1 MKGKSK
7 VNPKLMK
14 KANKKLIMRYLVET
28 GPHSRLEIA
37 QFTKLANSAT
47 WRITDELM
55 KEGLIEQ
62 KGFYSATS
70 RKKSSVFGPSRSFAL
85 SIIYNV
91 EVLET
96 IVGIGYLDGSWKI
109 VESFPTG
116 TLEDFLKNVEK
127 TLEKLEKGFPIDK
140 ERTRVVFSLPG
151 IVDIKEQKLI
161 YAPNLGWRDLNIKE
175 ILENRGYSLI
185 VDNDSNFS
193 LLAESFF
200 SKDVKNSST
209 AFFLYLGE
217 GTGGSILVDNQ
228 IVRGKNFAAGEIGHS
243 ILVKDE
249 DRSYKETEQFL
260 SISKLI
266 ERFEK
271 KKRYGLEGKTLKE
284 KFDSAVRLWFENDE
298 IAVEIFQEFLETL
311 AVILR
316 NIVYFLNPEIVV
328 FGGIVN
334 NIWETFG
341 KIVYK
346 RLSELVPYEIL
357 DGIIFR
363 DTIFKN
369 VPPSLPGCNV
379 AAIEQILESLG

>member
-1 MKGKSK
+1 VKSKSK

-55 KEGLIEQ
+55 KEGLIER
-62 KGFYSATS
+62 KGFCSATS
-70 RKKSSVFGPSRSFAL
+70 RKKSSVFGPSRSFVL
-85 SIIYNV
+85 SVIYNV

-96 IVGIGYLDGSWKI
+96 IVGIGYLDGSWEI
-109 VESFPTG
+109 VETFPTG
-116 TLEDFLKNVEK
+116 TLENFLKNVEK
-127 TLEKLEKGFPIDK
+127 TLEKLEKDFPIDK
-140 ERTRVVFSLPG
+140 ERTRVIFSLPG
-151 IVDIKEQKLI
+151 IVDIREQKLI

-193 LLAESFF
+193 LLAESLF

-217 GTGGSILVDNQ
+217 GIGGSILVNNQ

-249 DRSYKETEQFL
+249 DRSYRKTEQFL

-271 KKRYGLEGKTLKE
+271 RKRYELDGKTLKE

-298 IAVEIFQEFLETL
+298 IAIEIFQEFLETL

-346 RLSELVPYEIL
+346 RLSELVPYEVL

>member
-1 MKGKSK
+1 MKNKSK

-55 KEGLIEQ
+55 KEGLIER
-62 KGFYSATS
+62 KGFSSTTS
-70 RKKSSVFGPSRSFAL
+70 RKKSSVFGPSRSFVL

-96 IVGIGYLDGSWKI
+96 IVGIGYLDGSWEVIKT
-109 VESFPTG
+109 FPTG
-116 TLEDFLKNVEK
+116 NFEDFLKNVDD
-127 TLEKLEKGFPIDK
+127 TLRRLEKEFPVDDV
-140 ERTRVVFSLPG
+140 RTRVVFSLPG
-151 IVDIKEQKLI
+151 IVDINKQKLI
-161 YAPNLGWRDLNIKE
+161 YAPNLGWKDLDIKS
-175 ILENRGYSLI
+175 ILKRKDYPLI

-217 GTGGSILVDNQ
+217 GIGGSIMVNNQ

-249 DRSYKETEQFL
+249 KFYDYD
-260 SISKLI
+260 I
-266 ERFEK
+266 E
-271 KKRYGLEGKTLKE
+271 YH
-284 KFDSAVRLWFENDE
+284 
-298 IAVEIFQEFLETL
+298 Q
-311 AVILR
+311 
-316 NIVYFLNPEIVV
+316 P
-328 FGGIVN
+328 
-334 NIWETFG
+334 
-341 KIVYK
+341 
-346 RLSELVPYEIL
+346 
-357 DGIIFR
+357 
-363 DTIFKN
+363 
-369 VPPSLPGCNV
+369 
-379 AAIEQILESLG
+379 